1 MTGAELVTLT
11 MVRWF
16 HLLGAATLIGIMVYH
31 ALILGFRV
39 SKVSGPVSP
48 LLKKMSRFFGPIYWA
63 SIVLLVT
70 TGGFTIL
77 DRLTSL
83 EGRALPFENMYE
95 FFWGMKILMVLF
107 IILSSLYMTNL
118 LNRISLI
125 SKTESDAKNKKK
137 DAAPVPPGNVFRMRA
152 TVASLR
158 VVNLV
163 VGIGVLMM
171 AALLQNT
178 FTLIVLR
185 MEQY

>member
-11 MVRWF
+11 VVRWF
-16 HLLGAATLIGIMVYH
+16 HLVGAAVLVGIMVYH

-39 SKVSGPVSP
+39 NKVSGPVSP
-48 LLKKMSRFFGPIYWA
+48 LLKKMSRYFGPVYWA

-70 TGGFTIL
+70 TGGFTIV

-83 EGRALPFENMYE
+83 EGRAVPFKNMYE
-95 FFWGMKILMVLF
+95 FFWGMKILMVL
-107 IILSSLYMTNL
+107 IIIGNSFYMTSL
-118 LNRISLI
+118 LKRIAGLGREPSG
-125 SKTESDAKNKKK
+125 E
-137 DAAPVPPGNVFRMRA
+137 PVTAGAGAGGNVFRMRA

-158 VVNLV
+158 VFNLV
-163 VGIGVLMM
+163 MGIMVLMM

-185 MEQY
+185 MEHY

>member
-16 HLLGAATLIGIMVYH
+16 HLLGAATLIGIMIYH

-83 EGRALPFENMYE
+83 EGRALPFANMYE

-107 IILSSLYMTNL
+107 IIASSMYVTSL
-118 LNRISLI
+118 LNKISLI
-125 SKTESDAKNKKK
+125 SKAGASKKK
-137 DAAPVPPGNVFRMRA
+137 QDAVPVPEGNVFRMRA

-158 VVNLV
+158 VVNLA
-163 VGIGVLMM
+163 VGVMVLLM

>member
-16 HLLGAATLIGIMVYH
+16 HLVGAATLIGLMIYH

-39 SKVSGPVSP
+39 TKVSGSVSP
-48 LLKKMSRFFGPIYWA
+48 LLKKMSRFFGPVYWA
-63 SIVLLVT
+63 SIVLLVA

-83 EGRALPFENMYE
+83 ENRAIPYENMYE
-95 FFWGMKILMVLF
+95 FFWGAKILMVL
-107 IILSSLYMTNL
+107 IIIGNSLYVTTQL
-118 LNRISLI
+118 KRIAAFNRVQAGNPKPDDKQL
-125 SKTESDAKNKKK
+125 TAK
-137 DAAPVPPGNVFRMRA
+137 GNVFRLRA

-158 VVNLV
+158 VFNLV
-163 VGIGVLMM
+163 MGVVVLMM

-178 FTLIVLR
+178 FTLIVLQ
-185 MEQY
+185 MEHY

>member
-16 HLLGAATLIGIMVYH
+16 HLVGAAALIGLMIYH

-39 SKVSGPVSP
+39 TKVSGPVSP
-48 LLKKMSRFFGPIYWA
+48 LLKKMSRFFGPVYWA

-83 EGRALPFENMYE
+83 EGRAIPYENMYE
-95 FFWGMKILMVLF
+95 FFWGAKILMVLV
-107 IILSSLYMTNL
+107 IIGNSLYIA
-118 LNRISLI
+118 NRLKRI
-125 SKTESDAKNKKK
+125 
-137 DAAPVPPGNVFRMRA
+137 AAFNREQAGTAIQGDEQFTTKGNVFRMRA
-152 TVASLR
+152 MVASLR
-158 VVNLV
+158 VFNLV
-163 VGIGVLMM
+163 MGIVVLLM

-178 FTLIVLR
+178 FTLIVLQ
-185 MEQY
+185 MEHY

>member
-11 MVRWF
+11 VVRWF
-16 HLLGAATLIGIMVYH
+16 HLLGAAVLVGMMIYH

-39 SKVSGPVSP
+39 NKVSGPVSP
-48 LLKKMSRFFGPIYWA
+48 LLKKMSRYFGPVYWA
-63 SIVLLVT
+63 AIVLLVT

-83 EGRALPFENMYE
+83 EGRAVPFKNMYE
-95 FFWGMKILMVLF
+95 FFWGVKIVLVLV
-107 IILSSLYMTNL
+107 IIGNSLFMTGQL
-118 LNRISLI
+118 
-125 SKTESDAKNKKK
+125 KKIAAAVRAMGPEGSPQALA
-137 DAAPVPPGNVFRMRA
+137 AAPGAKVFRMRA

-158 VVNLV
+158 VFNLV
-163 VGIGVLMM
+163 LGILVLMM

-185 MEQY
+185 MEHY

>member
-16 HLLGAATLIGIMVYH
+16 HLVGAATLIGVMIYH

-39 SKVSGPVSP
+39 NKVSGPVSP
-48 LLKKMSRFFGPIYWA
+48 LLKKMSRFFGPVYWA

-70 TGGFTIL
+70 TGGFTIV

-83 EGRALPFENMYE
+83 EGRAVPYENMYE
-95 FFWGMKILMVLF
+95 LFWGIKIVMVLV
-107 IILSSLYMTNL
+107 IIGNSMYITSLL
-118 LNRISLI
+118 
-125 SKTESDAKNKKK
+125 KKI
-137 DAAPVPPGNVFRMRA
+137 AAAGRVQAAVQGGADPPAVPAGNVFRMRA

-158 VVNLV
+158 VFNLA
-163 VGIGVLMM
+163 VGIMVLMM

-185 MEQY
+185 MEHY

>member
-11 MVRWF
+11 VVRWF
-16 HLLGAATLIGIMVYH
+16 HLVGAALLIGMMAYH

-39 SKVSGPVSP
+39 NKVSGPVSP
-48 LLKKMSRFFGPIYWA
+48 LLKRMSKFFGPVYWA

-83 EGRALPFENMYE
+83 EGRAIPFKNMYE
-95 FFWGMKILMVLF
+95 FFWGMKILMVLV
-107 IILSSLYMTNL
+107 IIGNSLYVAGL
-118 LNRISLI
+118 LRKIALAGAGNPELG
-125 SKTESDAKNKKK
+125 
-137 DAAPVPPGNVFRMRA
+137 GNVFRMRA
-152 TVASLR
+152 TVSSLR
-158 VVNLV
+158 VFNLV
-163 VGIGVLMM
+163 VGIMVLMM

-185 MEQY
+185 MEHY

>member
-11 MVRWF
+11 VVRWF
-16 HLLGAATLIGIMVYH
+16 HLVGAALLIGMMAYH

-39 SKVSGPVSP
+39 NKVSGPVSP
-48 LLKKMSRFFGPIYWA
+48 LLKRMSKFFGPVYWA

-83 EGRALPFENMYE
+83 EGRAIPFKNMYE
-95 FFWGMKILMVLF
+95 FFWGMKILMVLV
-107 IILSSLYMTNL
+107 IIGNSLYVTGL
-118 LNRISLI
+118 LRKIAGAGAGNV
-125 SKTESDAKNKKK
+125 E
-137 DAAPVPPGNVFRMRA
+137 VGGNVFRMRA
-152 TVASLR
+152 TVSSLR
-158 VVNLV
+158 VFNLV
-163 VGIGVLMM
+163 VGIMVLMM

-185 MEQY
+185 MEHY